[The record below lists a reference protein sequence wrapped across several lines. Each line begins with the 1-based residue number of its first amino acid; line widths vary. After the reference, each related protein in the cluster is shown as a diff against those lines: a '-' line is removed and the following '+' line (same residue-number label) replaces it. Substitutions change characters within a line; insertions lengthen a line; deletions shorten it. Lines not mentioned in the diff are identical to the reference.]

1 MNPKSPRGRWLRL
14 AVPAVAVVT
23 AFVWSRPARTQPA
36 AGRVLSSVPAGEAP
50 GAPVV
55 LGGSMGDRV
64 VLIVDGRT
72 RVIRVGEA
80 VDGRVVRRAADGSL
94 QLDSGGGRPAQ
105 PLGGAPVRLGSV
117 PATVLGAPAERLVLQ
132 AGGDRLYRGEG
143 EINGRAVSGVVDTG
157 ASVMV
162 VPASRARQ
170 LGLPEAGG
178 RDVDVQTAAG
188 QRRGR
193 RVKIERVR
201 LGPLEARDVDAIVIE
216 AELPY
221 VLYGNSFLQ
230 DFHLQW
236 GQGRLTL
243 SVSPLP

>member
-23 AFVWSRPARTQPA
+23 ALAWSRPARTQPSA
-36 AGRVLSSVPAGEAP
+36 SSI
-50 GAPVV
+50 V

-80 VDGRVVRRAADGSL
+80 LEGRVVRRAADGSL
-94 QLDSGGGRPAQ
+94 LLDSGAGRPAQ
-105 PLGGAPVRLGSV
+105 PLGGAPARLGAVS
-117 PATVLGAPAERLVLQ
+117 PAPVSGGPAERLVLQ

-162 VPASRARQ
+162 VPAARARQ
-170 LGLPEAGG
+170 LGLPETGG

-188 QRRGR
+188 RHHGR
-193 RVKIERVR
+193 RIRIDRVR
-201 LGPLEARDVDAIVIE
+201 LGPLEARDVEALVIE

-243 SVSPLP
+243 SVAPLP